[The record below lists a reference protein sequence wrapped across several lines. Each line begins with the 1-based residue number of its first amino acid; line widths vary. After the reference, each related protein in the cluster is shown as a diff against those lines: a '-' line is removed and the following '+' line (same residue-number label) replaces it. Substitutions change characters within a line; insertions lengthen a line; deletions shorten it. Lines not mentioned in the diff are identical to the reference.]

1 MMGLD
6 PKVYIPV
13 IAALVGAFIGGLIK
27 EIGTAYQAYREDK
40 RVLKR
45 VLYNQLELWLQFKL
59 CDPGPY
65 VLTAVQKLNELI
77 SKSGIPEELVKEM
90 TEPIQRELNSIYGEI
105 ELGNPVKLKERY
117 QNVVDDLSRIDPLLA
132 YNISGRIDVES
143 IMSKMNTFFDA
154 ADSRIAQ
161 SEATPPAPELKL
173 FMVCQMQEKLL
184 KEVVS
189 SVKSDIYRTAWRISA
204 LTLIR
209 TWFMLRKAA
218 SNQDKKR
225 SAELEKMM
233 QEALSL
239 AASMQQGNDA
249 HSSSKAPLPQ

>member
-1 MMGLD
+1 
-6 PKVYIPV
+6 
-13 IAALVGAFIGGLIK
+13 
-27 EIGTAYQAYREDK
+27 
-40 RVLKR
+40 
-45 VLYNQLELWLQFKL
+45 
-59 CDPGPY
+59 
-65 VLTAVQKLNELI
+65 VQKLNELI
-77 SKSGIPEELVKEM
+77 SENGIPEELVKEM

-105 ELGNPVKLKERY
+105 ELGNPAKLKERY
-117 QNVVDDLSRIDPLLA
+117 QNVVDDLSKIDPLLA

-143 IMSKMNTFFDA
+143 IMAKMNTFFDA

-173 FMVCQMQEKLL
+173 FMGCQMQEKLL

-189 SVKSDIYRTAWRISA
+189 SVKSDIYRTAWRVSA

-239 AASMQQGNDA
+239 AASMRQGNDA
-249 HSSSKAPLPQ
+249 HSRSKAPLPQ